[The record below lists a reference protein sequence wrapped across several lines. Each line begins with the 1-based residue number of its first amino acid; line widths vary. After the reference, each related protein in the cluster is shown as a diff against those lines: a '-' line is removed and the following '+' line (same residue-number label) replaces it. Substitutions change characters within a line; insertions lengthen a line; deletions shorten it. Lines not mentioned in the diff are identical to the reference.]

1 MAKDRIPQ
9 YPEVTVFITYHGF
22 DQKLV
27 VFCYTAIIR
36 KVFRDEKG
44 TGQPQ
49 RAAKN
54 GEGVAVCGQ
63 KTYLHD
69 PPTRI

>member
-27 VFCYTAIIR
+27 VFCYTAIVR
-36 KVFRDEKG
+36 KVLRDEKG
-44 TGQPQ
+44 TGQPPW
-49 RAAKN
+49 AAKN
-54 GEGVAVCGQ
+54 GEGVAVCEQ
-63 KTYLHD
+63 KTYLHG
-69 PPTRI
+69 PPTRV